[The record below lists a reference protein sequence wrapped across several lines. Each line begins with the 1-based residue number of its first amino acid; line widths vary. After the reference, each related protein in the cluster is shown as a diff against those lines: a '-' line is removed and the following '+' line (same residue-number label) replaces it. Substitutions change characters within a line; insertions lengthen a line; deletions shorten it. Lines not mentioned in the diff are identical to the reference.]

1 MENESRFYVGFYC
14 VFRSTQRTV
23 VIESFYRTHVNIVK
37 TQRAGK
43 CIEEIRLIPKCSNF
57 TYLHMKSSLI
67 ADSLSVDI
75 SCFINCNEC

>member
-1 MENESRFYVGFYC
+1 MENESHFDVGFYC

-23 VIESFYRTHVNIVK
+23 VIASFYQTHVNVVK
-37 TQRAGK
+37 TQPAGK

-67 ADSLSVDI
+67 VDYLSVDI
-75 SCFINCNEC
+75 SCLVNCNQC